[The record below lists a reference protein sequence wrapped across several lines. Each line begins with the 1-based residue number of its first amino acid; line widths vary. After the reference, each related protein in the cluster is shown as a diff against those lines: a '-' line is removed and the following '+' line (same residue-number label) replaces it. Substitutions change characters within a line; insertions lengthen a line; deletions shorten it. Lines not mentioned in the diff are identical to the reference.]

1 MPDIAGEKKANPTA
15 MLLSAVMMLRHLN
28 LTDEADKL
36 DAAILKVL
44 DEGKYLTGDLG
55 GSSNTFEM
63 AEAIKNNL

>member
-1 MPDIAGEKKANPTA
+1 

-44 DEGKYLTGDLG
+44 EEGKHLTGDLG
-55 GSSNTFEM
+55 GSSTTTEM
-63 AEAIKNNL
+63 AKAIKEKL